1 MDSLQTSI
9 QQPGETKSTTIQS
22 MPAQPTLTAKK
33 RVVIAGSGFGGLRV
47 AEKLRKNC
55 EKSIEII
62 VIDSADC
69 HTFAPAL
76 YSVATGE
83 TSAQAVC
90 EPLSVIYIRK
100 GIKYIQEKIVNIDVK
115 KKIVSTKKYKKLN
128 KNDKATNTIP
138 YDFLVL
144 AVGSEVNFYGI
155 KGIQKNAFS
164 LKTKEDAAA
173 IYKHLQKV
181 IATMQDKQFH
191 RLVVLGG
198 GVTGVELAC
207 ELKDHLDN
215 VCMQNNIPREKFSVM
230 LIQAVDH
237 LVPGFPAKVQKFCEH
252 YMAEHG
258 IELRVDSPVV
268 QAKRQLLILKSRE
281 IIKADTVIWAGG
293 IKANRLLGSVEVE
306 QDEYGVKVNS
316 YLQSVSNQN
325 IYAVGDCMNYNDQKT
340 GKRALKTAQ
349 NALHQ
354 ANVVAENICK
364 ATKGRDDFASYRPKE
379 TPVLI
384 SLGKKMGLFIWKNFW
399 FRGYWMMKMK
409 DYIEKEYMWKI
420 RL

>member
-138 YDFLVL
+138 HSFLV
-144 AVGSEVNFYGI
+144 
-155 KGIQKNAFS
+155 
-164 LKTKEDAAA
+164 
-173 IYKHLQKV
+173 
-181 IATMQDKQFH
+181 DK
-191 RLVVLGG
+191 
-198 GVTGVELAC
+198 
-207 ELKDHLDN
+207 
-215 VCMQNNIPREKFSVM
+215 
-230 LIQAVDH
+230 
-237 LVPGFPAKVQKFCEH
+237 
-252 YMAEHG
+252 
-258 IELRVDSPVV
+258 
-268 QAKRQLLILKSRE
+268 
-281 IIKADTVIWAGG
+281 
-293 IKANRLLGSVEVE
+293 
-306 QDEYGVKVNS
+306 
-316 YLQSVSNQN
+316 
-325 IYAVGDCMNYNDQKT
+325 
-340 GKRALKTAQ
+340 
-349 NALHQ
+349 
-354 ANVVAENICK
+354 
-364 ATKGRDDFASYRPKE
+364 
-379 TPVLI
+379 
-384 SLGKKMGLFIWKNFW
+384 
-399 FRGYWMMKMK
+399 
-409 DYIEKEYMWKI
+409 
-420 RL
+420 